1 MLPVNGNVNAMPRK
15 VSCKLVIGGN
25 SITNV
30 KMLTYNSDWSGDITI
45 GQVVSSYITATIP
58 TPSFSLTGASVSH
71 SMGIGSP
78 VEWVDIGQYKVDHN
92 SIRTRQGYT
101 SFTAYDK
108 LHDTVS
114 TYHSSLTFPTTAQ
127 AVCNEVCGIIGITS
141 TSLPINFTI
150 AEDILSGYTLRDVL
164 GFIAALCGQNAYLDA
179 NNQLELRWFTNSGY
193 TADGT
198 RANVPYIGENN
209 CTVNRL
215 ICQSQDG
222 TLISGSGEGI
232 YFTCPLMTQDWLD
245 WIQGNLAG
253 FTYRKADV
261 DIPYG
266 NFCLQSGDIITV
278 STTGSNLTV
287 PIMSNSW
294 TYDGGLSSAVS
305 AYGVSDYSGTAN
317 NAERSVSS
325 RRVQAILDTKQTVK
339 REQQQY
345 TSLQGEIAN
354 AADLITGATGGH
366 IRITFDGTT
375 SYPAEILVM
384 DTDNIQTARNVWVF
398 NQNGIG
404 HFSNGYN
411 VGNMNLAL
419 TMQGTVV
426 AERIA
431 GTKISG
437 VKLETFY
444 KASSGTQSHIII
456 EDGNYTINKA
466 TVDSNGEIVGNPTTV
481 GKIHFIDRAQIQ
493 GDRDTVSIQVQP
505 GNAFTIGTLD
515 QNNPTGL
522 GDSKFYYYSD
532 LNTAPSGAKTF
543 TFYANFD
550 ANDGVKIFGD
560 VFFDTGNVSLKA
572 LKSTVD
578 TIYNDIHG
586 SGGIL
591 DRLDDLERRVTAL
604 ENA

>member
-1 MLPVNGNVNAMPRK
+1 MLHTDGNVNAMPRK

-25 SITNV
+25 TITNV

-58 TPSFSLTGASVSH
+58 TPSFALTGANVAH

-78 VEWVDIGQYKVDHN
+78 NVEWVDIGQYTVDEN
-92 SIRTRQGYT
+92 SVRTRQGYT
-101 SFTAYDK
+101 SFAAYDK

-127 AVCNEVCGIIGITS
+127 AVCDEICGIIGITS
-141 TSLPINFTI
+141 ANLPIDFNI

-164 GFIAALCGQNAYLDA
+164 GFIAALCGQNAYLNA
-179 NNQLELRWFTNSGY
+179 NNQLELRWFTASGY

-278 STTGSNLTV
+278 TTTGSNLTV

-325 RRVQAILDTKQTVK
+325 RRVQTVINTKQTIK

-345 TSLQGEIAN
+345 TRVQQDIAH
-354 AADLITGATGGH
+354 AAEVITGATGGF
-366 IRITFDGTT
+366 IKINFDSSTGETAAI
-375 SYPAEILVM
+375 YVM
-384 DTDNIQTARNVWVF
+384 DQPSIEQALNVWVF
-398 NQNGIG
+398 NQGGIG
-404 HFSNGYN
+404 HMQRSSTSVPFNPATDVN
-411 VGNMNLAL
+411 IAINMRGEILAEYIGG
-419 TMQGTVV
+419 Q
-426 AERIA
+426 
-431 GTKISG
+431 KISG
-437 VKLETFY
+437 VALESTEATTNASQVLIAGGAVELNQLYNDIVTNIGRIRLRLSTGPNSANTVAVECEQGYNITIGKTGSPKLVYISDPQGGDTFRFY
-444 KASSGTQSHIII
+444 ENVRFFDEVYMGTGSN
-456 EDGNYTINKA
+456 EYTI
-466 TVDSNGEIVGNPTTV
+466 S
-481 GKIHFIDRAQIQ
+481 
-493 GDRDTVSIQVQP
+493 S
-505 GNAFTIGTLD
+505 
-515 QNNPTGL
+515 
-522 GDSKFYYYSD
+522 
-532 LNTAPSGAKTF
+532 
-543 TFYANFD
+543 
-550 ANDGVKIFGD
+550 
-560 VFFDTGNVSLKA
+560 

-591 DRLDDLERRVTAL
+591 DRLDDLERRVSAL
-604 ENA
+604 E